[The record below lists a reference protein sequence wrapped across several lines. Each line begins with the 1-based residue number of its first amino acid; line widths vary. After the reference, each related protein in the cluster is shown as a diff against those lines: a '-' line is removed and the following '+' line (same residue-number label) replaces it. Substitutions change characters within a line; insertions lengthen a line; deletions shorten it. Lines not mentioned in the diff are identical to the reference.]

1 MKKHIDVIER
11 MMFCFATSTVDKI
24 RIQPTLRAAKEAL
37 EKQIPKKPY
46 KRKEGKET
54 NYYCSCKHYL
64 GDEAEIQ
71 LIAIRPAYCDKCGQA
86 LDWSAHPTEKGGGE

>member
-37 EKQIPKKPY
+37 EKQIPKKSLN
-46 KRKEGKET
+46 KREGF
-54 NYYCSCKHYL
+54 
-64 GDEAEIQ
+64 
-71 LIAIRPAYCDKCGQA
+71 
-86 LDWSAHPTEKGGGE
+86 